1 MKTKSLGELEQQIMD
16 ILWECKSCSARD
28 VLIILEKDRKLAYTT
43 IATILQRLYEK
54 KLVKRT
60 EDKSGY
66 IYSPKLSKES
76 YSRNVAQSFLKKF
89 IASFGNT
96 AIASFAESIDKLPDQ
111 KRKYFLEILNEYDK
125 NK

>member
-1 MKTKSLGELEQQIMD
+1 MKNISLGELEKQIMD

-43 IATILQRLYEK
+43 IATVLQRLLDK
-54 KLVKRT
+54 GLLKRT
-60 EDKSGY
+60 EDKSGH
-66 IYSPKLSKES
+66 IYSPKLTRES
-76 YSRNVAQSFLKKF
+76 YSKNIAQSFLKKF
-89 IASFGNT
+89 INSFGDT

-111 KRKYFLEILNEYDK
+111 KRKYFLELLKEYDK